1 MGGVLPKLGG
11 GGFARNPLL
20 PYAYFPY
27 FPYPFP
33 CTLSANKDET
43 QLHVT
48 FFQLMRVCVPCDY
61 VRASFFQRFTH
72 GGLALQ
78 HILHDQ
84 LWVTQLWKDS
94 ISCLVTACG
103 L

>member
-1 MGGVLPKLGG
+1 MFEMARGPTWGGGVLPKLGG
-11 GGFARNPLL
+11 VGGFASTHF
-20 PYAYFPY
+20 Y
-27 FPYPFP
+27 
-33 CTLSANKDET
+33 
-43 QLHVT
+43 
-48 FFQLMRVCVPCDY
+48 QLMRVCVPCDY